1 MIAVGGEHVDGERFP
16 TLFGLA
22 CEQCSGRNV
31 FYRVDIVRQDVI
43 ARCCPQRV
51 VVRKEI
57 FADSAPDL
65 VNDLPRFVPGLY
77 L

>member
-1 MIAVGGEHVDGERFP
+1 MGKGFP
-16 TLFGLA
+16 ALFGLD

-31 FYRVDIVRQDVI
+31 FYRIDVVRQYVI
-43 ARCCPQRV
+43 ARCCPRRV

-57 FADSAPDL
+57 FADSALDL
-65 VNDLPRFVPGLY
+65 VNDLPRFVFGLY